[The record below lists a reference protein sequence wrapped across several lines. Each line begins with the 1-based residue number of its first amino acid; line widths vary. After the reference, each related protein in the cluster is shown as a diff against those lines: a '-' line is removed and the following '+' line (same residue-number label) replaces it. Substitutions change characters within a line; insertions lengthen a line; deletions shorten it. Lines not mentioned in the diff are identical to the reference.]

1 LSLLLILTQF
11 NHLFNNP
18 LQYTYKFYFVLI
30 TFVACNFFKLMT
42 QEYIEVQGARVHNLK
57 NIDVK
62 IPREKLV
69 VITGLSGSGKSS
81 LAFDTIYAEGQRR
94 YIETFSAYARQ
105 FLGGLERPD
114 VDKIDGLSP
123 VIAIEQKTTNKSPRS
138 TVGTITE
145 IYDFLRLLFARAA
158 DAFSYNSGEKMVSY
172 SDEQIID
179 LILQDFDAQKI
190 IILAPV
196 IKSRKGHYREL
207 FEQISKQGFVKVRVN
222 GEVRDIEKG
231 MRLDRY
237 KTHDI
242 EIVID
247 RLQVDNTSLKR
258 LQETIKTAMYHGDD
272 TILVLDI
279 ENNSTRYFSRSLMC
293 PSSGISYPQ
302 PEPNSFSFN
311 SPKGAC
317 DNCNGLGNVNEVN
330 IKKIIPNY
338 KSSILAG
345 GIAPLGEQKN
355 SWILKQIEL
364 IAERYDFTLNT
375 QIDKIPEEALHII
388 LYGGNEKFEVTS
400 KQLGITRKYEID
412 FEGIANFIKYQFDE
426 SNSTSIK
433 RWASSYMDENICS
446 ICNGSRLKIE
456 ALHFKIQDK
465 SIADLA
471 GMDIIQLADWFAA
484 IKKNLSEKQLII
496 ASEVVKEIETRVQ
509 FLLDVG
515 LDYLTLNRSSK
526 TLSGGEAQR
535 IRLATQ
541 IGSQLVGVLYILDEP
556 SIGLHQRDNQRLI
569 DSLQKLRDIG
579 NSVIVVEHDKDMIE
593 SADCIIDIGP
603 KAGKHGGEIIS
614 NTTSKELLNGNT
626 LTADYLNGV
635 KKIELPKSRRKG
647 NGKEIIL
654 KGATGNNLKNVSVK
668 LPLGK
673 MICVTGV
680 SGSGKSTLINET
692 LYPILNQY
700 IYRSVKAPM
709 PYTTIKGLEHIDKI
723 IDINQSP
730 IGRTPRSN
738 PATYTG
744 VFSEIRS
751 LFSKTPE
758 SMIRGYKP
766 GRFSFN
772 VKTGRCET
780 CEGGG
785 VRVIEMNFL
794 PDVYVECETCQGK
807 RFNRET
813 LEIRYKGK
821 SISDVLNMTIDES
834 VTFFELIPKIYKK
847 LKTIQ
852 DVGLGYITLGQPS
865 TTLSGGEAQ
874 RIKLAAELSKK
885 DTGNTF
891 YILDEPTTG
900 LHFEDI
906 DVLMKVLN
914 TLADRGNT
922 VLIIEHNMDVIKLAD
937 HIIDI
942 GPEGGKKGG
951 KVLCIGTP
959 EEIIKDKKSY
969 TAKFLKKEL
978 I

>member
-1 LSLLLILTQF
+1 MQDQF
-11 NHLFNNP
+11 
-18 LQYTYKFYFVLI
+18 
-30 TFVACNFFKLMT
+30 
-42 QEYIEVQGARVHNLK
+42 IEVQGARVHNLK

-94 YIETFSAYARQ
+94 YIETFSSYARQ

-145 IYDFLRLLFARAA
+145 VYDFLRLLFARAS
-158 DAFSYNSGEKMVSY
+158 DAFSYNTGEKMVSY
-172 SDEQIID
+172 SDEQIIE
-179 LILQDFDAQKI
+179 LILQDFENSKI
-190 IILAPV
+190 NILAPV

-207 FEQISKQGFVKVRVN
+207 FEQISKQGFVKVRID
-222 GEVRDIEKG
+222 GEIRDIEKG

-247 RLQVDNTSLKR
+247 RLQVDKDSNKR
-258 LQETIKTAMYHGDD
+258 LNDTIKTAMYHGDD
-272 TILVLDI
+272 TILVLDH
-279 ENNSTRYFSRSLMC
+279 ENGTTRYFSRSLMC

-317 DNCNGLGNVNEVN
+317 DHCNGLGTVNEVN
-330 IKKIIPNY
+330 LNKIIPNADL
-338 KSSILAG
+338 SILNG
-345 GIAPLGEQKN
+345 GITPLGEKK
-355 SWILKQIEL
+355 STWIFKQIEL
-364 IAERYDFTLNT
+364 IAERYNFKLISPIN
-375 QIDKIPEEALHII
+375 KIPKEALDII
-388 LYGGNEKFEVTS
+388 LYGGKEKFDIVS
-400 KQLGITRKYEID
+400 KQLGITRNYEID
-412 FEGIANFIKYQFDE
+412 FEGIINFIKHQFNE
-426 SNSTSIK
+426 TSSISIK
-433 RWASSYMDENICS
+433 RWASSYMDENTCS
-446 ICNGSRLKIE
+446 VCNGSRLKIE
-456 ALHFKIQDK
+456 SLHFKIQDK
-465 SIADLA
+465 NIADLA
-471 GMDIIQLADWFAA
+471 EMDIIQLSIWF
-484 IKKNLSEKQLII
+484 KNLKKKLSDKQVLIATEI
-496 ASEVVKEIETRVQ
+496 LKEIETRIQ

-569 DSLQKLRDIG
+569 QSLQKLRDIG
-579 NSVIVVEHDKDMIE
+579 NSVIVVEHDKEMIE
-593 SADCIIDIGP
+593 RADCVIDIGP
-603 KAGKHGGEIIS
+603 KAGRHGGEIIS
-614 NTTSKELLNGNT
+614 NTTPKELLKSHT
-626 LTADYLNGV
+626 LTADYLNGT
-635 KKIELPKSRRKG
+635 KKIEVPKKRRTG
-647 NGKEIIL
+647 NGKQIVL
-654 KGATGNNLKNVSVK
+654 KGATGNNLKNVTVTF
-668 LPLGK
+668 PLGK
-673 MICVTGV
+673 MIGVTGV

-700 IYRSVKAPM
+700 IYRSVKNPM
-709 PYTTIKGLEHIDKI
+709 PYKSIEGLEHTDKI

-744 VFSEIRS
+744 VFSEIRN
-751 LFSKTPE
+751 LFAKTPE
-758 SMIRGYKP
+758 AMIRGYKP

-772 VKTGRCET
+772 VKEGRCET

-807 RFNRET
+807 RFDRET

-821 SISDVLNMTIDES
+821 SISDILNMTIEDS
-834 VTFFELIPKIYKK
+834 VVFFELIPKIYKK
-847 LKTIQ
+847 LKTIK
-852 DVGLGYITLGQPS
+852 DVGLGYITLGQQS

-874 RIKLAAELSKK
+874 RIKLATELSKK

-906 DVLMKVLN
+906 NVLMKVLN
-914 TLADRGNT
+914 KLTDKGNT
-922 VLIIEHNMDVIKLAD
+922 VLIIEHNLDVIKQTD

-951 KVLCIGTP
+951 KILCTGTP
-959 EEIIKDKKSY
+959 EEIINDKKSY
-969 TAKFLKKEL
+969 TARFLKKEL